1 MNIFSDI
8 SNIFLLTFCQILEC
22 NFFQGLKSGFVS
34 LLSTII
40 AFFILAKLVLT
51 IVFFIS
57 IILVGCLV
65 EDFQAA
71 GKLCAKCAWKVC
83 LTV

>member
-22 NFFQGLKSGFVS
+22 NFFQGLKSGLVSRFVNYS
-34 LLSTII
+34 
-40 AFFILAKLVLT
+40 FFLFRESSSYHCFRL
-51 IVFFIS
+51 S
-57 IILVGCLV
+57 IILVEGLV
-65 EDFQAA
+65 EDSQAA

-83 LTV
+83 

>member
-34 LLSTII
+34 LFVNYSC
-40 AFFILAKLVLT
+40 LAKVVLNIVSILVLSLSNVSWR
-51 IVFFIS
+51 IF
-57 IILVGCLV
+57 
-65 EDFQAA
+65 
-71 GKLCAKCAWKVC
+71 KLQESYVQKVHGRY
-83 LTV
+83 VKQFK